1 MIPKKDMNSGK
12 AAIALEMFPLDINPI
27 KAPSINI
34 LYFPNSGLIFHKFAF
49 TGTLDFYQLI

>member
-34 LYFPNSGLIFHKFAF
+34 IYFPNSGLIIYEFAF
-49 TGTLDFYQLI
+49 TGTLMKVFIN